1 MYIEVACAVKSFASG
16 GRLMVLSSFIRSGV
30 LDIRRDQMKKL
41 FILKSSHVL
50 KIEGKLLTQLTT
62 GLSFIG
68 VLCTFGIL

>member
-1 MYIEVACAVKSFASG
+1 
-16 GRLMVLSSFIRSGV
+16 MVLSSFIRSGV